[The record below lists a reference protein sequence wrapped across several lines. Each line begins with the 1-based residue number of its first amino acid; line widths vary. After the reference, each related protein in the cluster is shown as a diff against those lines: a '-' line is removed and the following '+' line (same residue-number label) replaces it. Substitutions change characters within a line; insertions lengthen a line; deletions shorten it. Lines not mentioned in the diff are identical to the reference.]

1 MTNEQ
6 EDLQVVQRLF
16 AAFGRADLPAALG
29 TLAENVDFQSPVTR
43 NAPAQI
49 TWAKPRHSR
58 QEVAA
63 FFKELAEKMQ
73 IQRMEALEYTAQP
86 GRVVVEGRNHGI
98 VTATGRAYEHDWV
111 MVFTLQDGKIIR
123 HRHYY
128 DTADIVA
135 AFRSN

>member
-6 EDLQVVQRLF
+6 QNLQVVQQLF
-16 AAFGRADLPAALG
+16 AAFGRADLPAALS
-29 TLAENVDFQSPVTR
+29 TLGENVDFQSPVTR

-49 TWAKPRHSR
+49 SWAKPRHSR
-58 QEVAA
+58 EEVAA

-73 IQRMEALEYTAQP
+73 IERMEALEYTAQS
-86 GRVVVEGRNHGI
+86 GRVVVEGRNRGI
-98 VTATGRAYEHDWV
+98 VRATGRTYEHDWV

-128 DTADIVA
+128 DTADILA

>member
-6 EDLQVVQRLF
+6 ENLQVVQQMF
-16 AAFGRADLPAALG
+16 AAFGRGDLQGALS
-29 TLAENVDFQSPVTR
+29 TLGENVDWQSPVSR
-43 NAPAQI
+43 HAPAQI
-49 TWAKPRHSR
+49 SWAKPRHGR

-73 IQRMEALEYTAQP
+73 IERMEVLEYTAQA
-86 GRVVVEGRNHGI
+86 GRVVVEGRNRG
-98 VTATGRAYEHDWV
+98 TARATGRAYEHDWV
-111 MVFTLQDGKIIR
+111 MVFTVQGGKIIS

-128 DTADIVA
+128 DTADIAA